1 MRSSKL
7 GLKDAKVIVGLLN
20 LKKNPNSAYAPLL
33 SDCKYLLGKLPQ
45 VRVSHVFRE
54 PNKFTDQLA
63 KWDCAMEEDFA
74 VFEFSFTAKLE
85 TLVAKDN
92 NGLYYTRLM
101 VCTILDQLLNL
112 RLQWLKI
119 RMVCTILDQLL
130 PVQQL

>member
-33 SDCKYLLGKLPQ
+33 SDCKYFPGKLPQ

-63 KWDCAMEEDFA
+63 KWDSAMEEDFA
-74 VFEFSFTAKLE
+74 VFESPFTAKLE

-92 NGLYYTRLM
+92 NGLYYT
-101 VCTILDQLLNL
+101 
-112 RLQWLKI
+112 
-119 RMVCTILDQLL
+119 
-130 PVQQL
+130 

>member
-74 VFEFSFTAKLE
+74 VFEFPFTAKLE

-92 NGLYYTRLM
+92 NGLYYTRLAALETLAAKDNNGLYHIRLA
-101 VCTILDQLLNL
+101 TILDQLH
-112 RLQWLKI
+112 
-119 RMVCTILDQLL
+119 LL